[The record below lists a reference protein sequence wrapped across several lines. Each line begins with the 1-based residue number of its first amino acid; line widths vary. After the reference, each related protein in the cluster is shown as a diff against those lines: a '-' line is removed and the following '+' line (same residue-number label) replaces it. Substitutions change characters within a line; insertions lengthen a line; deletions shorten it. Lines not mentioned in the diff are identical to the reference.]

1 MINGGQLLV
10 KGLEQLGANRVY
22 CVPGESYLPVLD
34 ALYDSHIAT
43 TVCRQEGGA
52 SMMAE
57 AHGKLSGQPGL
68 CFVTRGPGATNAI
81 SGFHI
86 AAQDS
91 TPLILFIGQV
101 SSDQRYREG
110 FQEID
115 YGQLLGGMA
124 KWVAQIDHVERIPE
138 LLSRAW
144 HTACSGRPGP
154 VAIVLPEDTLTA
166 TCDNNDT
173 LAWQREYDYIAEP
186 TIKKIEE
193 QLSNATNPIAILG
206 GSGWSATAVK
216 QFTEFAERLA
226 LPVACSFRRQMLFD
240 HTHPNYAGDV
250 GIGINPQLAQL
261 IHQADTVLLVGGRL
275 SEIPSQ
281 NFTLLNIPIP
291 KQSLIHIYPGADE
304 LNRVY
309 KANIAIQATPA
320 AFCRSLGATTGGFAA
335 SGVAEKRPSV
345 EKQQRLAQ
353 ASKHYKQWS
362 SLDNCIDEVELMK
375 QVMLYLKENLP
386 DDAIITNGA
395 GNYANWIHRFWQ
407 FRHYG
412 TQVSPT
418 SGSMGYG
425 LPAAISAKINYP
437 DKTVVAFAGDGC
449 FQMTCQELAT
459 AMQETAAIIV
469 LVIDNGMYG
478 TIRMHQEQQFPD
490 RVIAT
495 SIVNPDFAQLAS
507 SYGAYSATIENTD
520 DIATALKGAIESDT
534 VALIHIRV
542 NPSAI
547 TPTKTL

>member
-1 MINGGQLLV
+1 MNVNGGQLLV
-10 KGLEQLGANRVY
+10 KGLEQLGASRVY

-34 ALYDSHIAT
+34 ALYDSNMAT

-57 AHGKLSGQPGL
+57 AHGKLHGQPGL
-68 CFVTRGPGATNAI
+68 CFVTRGPGATNAL
-81 SGFHI
+81 SGFHV

-101 SSDQRYREG
+101 SASQRYREG

-166 TCDNNDT
+166 TCDNSDT
-173 LAWQREYDYIAEP
+173 LTWQPENEYVAVQ
-186 TIKKIEE
+186 TTTKIEE

-206 GSGWSATAVK
+206 GSGWSAIAVK
-216 QFTEFAERLA
+216 QFTKFAERLA

-240 HTHPNYAGDV
+240 HTHPNYVGDV
-250 GIGINPQLAQL
+250 GIGINPKLVQL
-261 IHQADTVLLVGGRL
+261 IEQADTVLLVGGRL

-281 NFTLLNIPIP
+281 NFTLLDIPSP
-291 KQSLIHIYPGADE
+291 KQSLIHIYPGAEE

-309 KANIAIQATPA
+309 KADIAVQATPA
-320 AFCRSLGATTGGFAA
+320 AFCRSLTATAA
-335 SGVAEKRPSV
+335 LKSASEK
-345 EKQQRLAQ
+345 KLQLLAH
-353 ASKHYKQWS
+353 ASRNYKQWS

-375 QVMLYLKENLP
+375 QVMMYLKKHLP
-386 DDAIITNGA
+386 EDVIITNGA
-395 GNYANWIHRFWQ
+395 GNYSSWIHRFWQ
-407 FRHYG
+407 YKHYG
-412 TQVSPT
+412 TQVSST

-425 LPAAISAKINYP
+425 LPAAISAKINHP

-459 AMQETAAIIV
+459 AMQEKAAIIILV
-469 LVIDNGMYG
+469 LDNGMYG
-478 TIRMHQEQQFPD
+478 TIRMHQEKHYPS

-495 SIVNPDFAQLAS
+495 SIVNPNFAQLAG
-507 SYGAYSATIENTD
+507 SYGAYSATIETPE
-520 DIATALKGAIESDT
+520 DIAAAIKGAISSET
-534 VALIHIRV
+534 AALIHIKLD
-542 NPSAI
+542 PSAI
-547 TPTKTL
+547 TPTEAL